1 MRIMADFPE
10 AQTVV
15 AKLVLDNICCEIDDR
30 VLFSGLSAEFSSG
43 DLVQIVGPNG
53 AGKTTL
59 LRILTGLSSR
69 YSGTLA
75 WCTYAIPS
83 YEFFSS
89 LLYLGHD
96 VGVKSALTPLENLDW
111 YFGING
117 IKSTRRAQLQRD
129 EARQA
134 LASVGLAGYEEVP
147 CHQMSAGQ
155 QRRVALARLYLS
167 EAPLWILD
175 EPFTAIDKQG
185 VLELE
190 QRIQQHRDTGG
201 IVLLTTHQA
210 LSQINPLTIDL
221 GDYIEVLQ

>member
-1 MRIMADFPE
+1 M
-10 AQTVV
+10 V

-30 VLFSGLSAEFSSG
+30 VLFSGLSAVFSSG

-69 YSGTLA
+69 YTGTLA
-75 WCTYAIPS
+75 WGTHTIPS
-83 YEFFSS
+83 YDFFSS
-89 LLYLGHD
+89 LLYLGHH
-96 VGVKSALTPLENLDW
+96 VGVKTSLTPLENLHW

-117 IKSTRRAQLQRD
+117 IKSARRAELHRD
-129 EARQA
+129 EAQQA
-134 LASVGLAGYEEVP
+134 LAKVGLAGYEEVP

-167 EAPLWILD
+167 DAPLWILD

-190 QRIQQHRDTGG
+190 QRIQQHRENGG

-221 GDYIEVLQ
+221 GEYSEVVP